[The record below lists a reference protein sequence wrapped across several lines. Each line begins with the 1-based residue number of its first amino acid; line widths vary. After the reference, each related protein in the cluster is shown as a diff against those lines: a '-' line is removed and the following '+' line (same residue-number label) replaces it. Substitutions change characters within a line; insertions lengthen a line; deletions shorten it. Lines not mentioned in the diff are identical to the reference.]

1 MTTTSTNVNI
11 RIDKSVKSVA
21 DAMLADMGLTF
32 SGAVNL
38 FIRQMIKER
47 GIPFRVK
54 TDVHPYEKEILE
66 AMAEIERGD
75 CKEYACVDDM
85 MADMRAEMEAEDDAE
100 IHVN

>member
-11 RIDKSVKSVA
+11 RIDKAVKSVA

-47 GIPFRVK
+47 EIPFRVK
-54 TDVHPYEKEILE
+54 TDVPPYAKELRNSLSE
-66 AMAEIERGD
+66 LKRGD
-75 CKEYACVDDM
+75 FKAYACADDM
-85 MADMRAEMEAEDDAE
+85 FAELNAEVEAEESA
-100 IHVN
+100 N

>member
-47 GIPFRVK
+47 EIPFRVK
-54 TDVHPYEKEILE
+54 TDVHPREKEILE
-66 AMAEIERGD
+66 AVAEIERGD
-75 CKEYACVDDM
+75 CKKYNSVSEM
-85 MADMRAEMEAEDDAE
+85 FADLDAELEAEE
-100 IHVN
+100 IAV